1 MFAVVHVGLTLL
13 FFVSNTIVDVDTKK
27 QRKGQQQK
35 DVISIDYDTL
45 MPIFTGK
52 VEVVLT

>member
-13 FFVSNTIVDVDTKK
+13 SFVSNTKVDTKK

-35 DVISIDYDTL
+35 DVISIDYDTF

>member
-13 FFVSNTIVDVDTKK
+13 FFVSNTKVDVDTKK
-27 QRKGQQQK
+27 QRRGQQQK

>member
-13 FFVSNTIVDVDTKK
+13 FFVSNTKVDVDTKK
-27 QRKGQQQK
+27 QRKGQRK

-52 VEVVLT
+52 VK